1 MKRIFLF
8 LLILALPVAALAQ
21 SAQIENSKTLTL
33 IPMVSAQIENSK
45 TLTLIP
51 MVSGQM
57 NLSKF
62 LTLVPLIH
70 TSTPPPRAR
79 AFILGN

>member
-21 SAQIENSKTLTL
+21 
-33 IPMVSAQIENSK
+33 SAQIENSK